1 MSEKDDAPLDL
12 SSLDPTIPTLE
23 FERRLALVKQA
34 MQPSL
39 RRRRTGGTA
48 FLVVSRWRAPLMAAL
63 FLVMIVSA
71 ALLRGAVGDAAGE
84 ADAQDEIAN
93 ALGLDSPL
101 GPALLSDT
109 MSPADVL
116 LGGFE
121 P

>member
-1 MSEKDDAPLDL
+1 MSEHDVPVDL
-12 SSLDPTIPTLE
+12 SPLDPTVPAPA
-23 FERRLALVKQA
+23 FERRLGSVRQAFQPALR
-34 MQPSL
+34 S
-39 RRRRTGGTA
+39 RRAGGTP

-71 ALLRGAVGDAAGE
+71 ALMRRAVGDAAGE